1 MRIGGTPK
9 PNILLIYSVRAAGK
23 LDILQRNWLFSP
35 PSLLFFFFLEVCS
48 NGMSELFPGAAA
60 V

>member
-1 MRIGGTPK
+1 MRIGGTPN
-9 PNILLIYSVRAAGK
+9 PNILLIYAVRAAGK
-23 LDILQRNWLFSP
+23 LDILQRNWLFSL